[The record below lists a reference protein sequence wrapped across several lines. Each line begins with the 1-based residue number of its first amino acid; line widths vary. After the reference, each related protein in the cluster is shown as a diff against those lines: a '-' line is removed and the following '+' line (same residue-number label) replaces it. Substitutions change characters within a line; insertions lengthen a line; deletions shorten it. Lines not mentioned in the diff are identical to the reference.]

1 MPIIEMH
8 MTEGRTPEQ
17 KSKVAAAVTEAVCRS
32 LDCPATTVRVLI
44 TEHREHEFY
53 IAGMTKTQRDAQA
66 AEQAS

>member
-17 KSKVAAAVTEAVCRS
+17 KSRVAAAVTEAVCNS
-32 LDCPATTVRVLI
+32 LNCPANTVRVLI

-53 IAGMTKTQRDAQA
+53 VGGMTKTQRDAKA
-66 AEQAS
+66 AEQAV

>member
-17 KSKVAAAVTEAVCRS
+17 KSKVAAAVTEAVCQS
-32 LDCPATTVRVLI
+32 LDCPAHTVRVLI

-53 IAGMTKTQRDAQA
+53 VGGMTKAQRDAKVL
-66 AEQAS
+66 EQAI

>member
-17 KSKVAAAVTEAVCRS
+17 KSRVAAAVTDAVCES
-32 LDCPATTVRVLI
+32 LQCPAHTVRVLI

-53 IAGMTKTQRDAQA
+53 IAGMTKSQRDAKA
-66 AEQAS
+66 AEQAL